1 MAYRGFVVK
10 TFNSEVQFP
19 EFLKSFE
26 DVNYACSA
34 VLEESGFP
42 PLQKGYIHFSKKVTL
57 SSLLRK
63 HPNLD
68 WSPSVGSGEDNRSK
82 INIGI
87 NFWETGE
94 LPVCPI
100 PRKRKQ
106 QAVSNEMET
115 QAN

>member
-10 TFNSEVQFP
+10 TFNSEIQLAEV
-19 EFLKSFE
+19 LKSFE
-26 DVNYACSA
+26 DANYACSA
-34 VLEESGFP
+34 VLQEAGFP

-57 SSLLRK
+57 SSLLRN

-68 WSPSVGSGEDNRSK
+68 WAPSVGSGEDNRSK

-87 NFWETGE
+87 NFLETGV

-106 QAVSNEMET
+106 SVISNEMET
-115 QAN
+115 QAT